1 MITMTDTPA
10 NGDTGG
16 APAGA
21 DSAAWIASLD
31 EDSRGYLTN
40 RGLHDKP
47 LADIAAASIKA
58 HREAER
64 LLGRPATD
72 FLIKPKDASDEAN
85 HQAIR
90 DFLGV
95 PKDATGYKFDGL
107 KFADGTDLDPATQDW
122 LRGVATKIGLP
133 AERAGEFAQEFIRFS
148 DAAEADASAE
158 TTAKVEEGRAA
169 LKANWGQSYDANMVV
184 AKNAFSTVMQESGLT
199 PEQYGE
205 AMTALENQV
214 GYKGLMEVFRTIGL
228 KMGEDKFV
236 SNDAK
241 TGLMTRDGATARLN
255 ELKADQAWVTRLNNG
270 DTAARKE
277 FEQLTTI
284 MSAD

>member
-1 MITMTDTPA
+1 MPDDAPA
-10 NGDTGG
+10 NAGDTGG
-16 APAGA
+16 AT

-40 RGLHDKP
+40 RGLQDKP

-72 FLIKPKDASDEAN
+72 FLVKPKDAADEVN
-85 HQAIR
+85 HRAIR

-95 PKDATGYKFDGL
+95 PADPAGYKFDGV
-107 KFADGTDLDPATQDW
+107 KFTDGTDLDPATQDW
-122 LRGVATKIGLP
+122 LRNVSTKLGLP
-133 AERAGEFAQEFIRFS
+133 AARAPELAAEFVKFA
-148 DAAEADASAE
+148 DAAETDANAE
-158 TTAKVEEGRAA
+158 TTAKVEEGRTA
-169 LKANWGQSYDANMVV
+169 LKANWGQNFDANMVV
-184 AKNAFSTVMQESGLT
+184 AKNAFNTILQESGMT

-228 KMGEDKFV
+228 KMGEDRYV

-241 TGLMTRDGATARLN
+241 TGLMTRDGAQARLN
-255 ELKADQAWVTRLNNG
+255 ELKTDSAWVTRLNNG
-270 DTAARKE
+270 DTSARKE

-284 MSAD
+284 MAAD

>member
-1 MITMTDTPA
+1 MTDTPA
-10 NGDTGG
+10 ETGDTGG

-40 RGLHDKP
+40 RGLQDKP

-72 FLIKPKDASDEAN
+72 FLVKPKDAADETN
-85 HQAIR
+85 HQALR

-95 PKDATGYKFDGL
+95 PKDAADYKFDGV
-107 KFADGTDLDPATQDW
+107 KFADGTDLDAATQDW
-122 LRGVATKIGLP
+122 LRGLAAKVGLP
-133 AERAGEFAQEFIRFS
+133 AARAPELAAEFVKFA
-148 DAAEADASAE
+148 DGAEADASAE
-158 TTAKVEEGRAA
+158 TTAKVEEGKAA

-184 AKNAFSTVMQESGLT
+184 AKNAFNTVLQESGMT

-228 KMGEDKFV
+228 KMGEDRFI
-236 SNDAK
+236 SNDGK

-255 ELKADQAWVTRLNNG
+255 ELKADQAWVSRLNNG
-270 DTAARKE
+270 DASARKE

-284 MSAD
+284 ISAD